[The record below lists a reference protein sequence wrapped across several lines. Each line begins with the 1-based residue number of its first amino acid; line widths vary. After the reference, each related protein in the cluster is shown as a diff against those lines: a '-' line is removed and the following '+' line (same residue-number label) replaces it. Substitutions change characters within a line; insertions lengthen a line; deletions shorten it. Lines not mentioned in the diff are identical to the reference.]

1 MTGTSELSDSTA
13 VALGIATVVVV
24 ILVYVWTSLALAALF
39 RKCGVE
45 GWKGWVPILNQI
57 TLLRIGGLSGWLY
70 LLVFV
75 PPGLLIVSVIAYYRI
90 SRAFGFGVGM
100 TILAAVALPVWASIL
115 GFGSARWVGLELGRG
130 AGPVRT
136 GAPAGNV
143 DEAEPRFVPSP
154 TPGRARSAA
163 PLSDAEDPLPWT
175 DWAAPATPARSSAA
189 VSDPAAEV
197 PSVPPMPPVPPRPPR
212 PAWASD
218 ADLEELEVSAIA
230 PVGFTPTSAFARSYS
245 EDDETDGIDDLVAP
259 TVLPATPAP
268 VVEAPVTEVPVTP
281 APPVVEAT
289 QVAAPISR
297 APVTGAPSPA
307 PETAPMV
314 TQVPAAAIEPVDE
327 PWAPRRSAMPLTSE
341 PLSDD
346 AFSDTSGEVSAVA
359 GAPDAGAPR
368 SALASVSAL
377 YTRAE
382 PDDDD
387 AFDATV
393 ITRRRRAIW
402 SLVPPIGAPIEITED
417 VVILGRRPDPDSAY
431 PRAQLIPIVDDTRTI
446 SKTHARLELRG
457 ENWMVTDLG
466 STNGVL
472 LATLM
477 GTEVEAEPGVE
488 LAAGERFFLGDAEV
502 RLQRSDP

>member
-1 MTGTSELSDSTA
+1 MTGTSELSESTA
-13 VALGIATVVVV
+13 VALGIATFVVL

-45 GWKGWVPILNQI
+45 GWKGWVPVLNQI
-57 TLLRIGGLSGWLY
+57 TLLQIGGLSGWFY

-75 PPGLLIVSVIAYYRI
+75 PPGLFVVSVIACYRI
-90 SRAFGFGVGM
+90 SKAFGFGVGM
-100 TILAAVALPVWASIL
+100 TILSAIALPVWASIL
-115 GFGSARWVGLELGRG
+115 GFGSARWVGAELRTG

-136 GAPAGNV
+136 GTPAG
-143 DEAEPRFVPSP
+143 DLDSAEPTFVPSP
-154 TPGRARSAA
+154 TPRGRSTTQGA
-163 PLSDAEDPLPWT
+163 DAEEPLPWT
-175 DWAAPATPARSSAA
+175 DWAAPATPARSTSAVQSPPASASA
-189 VSDPAAEV
+189 VP
-197 PSVPPMPPVPPRPPR
+197 PVPPMPPVPPRPPR

-230 PVGFTPTSAFARSYS
+230 PVGFTPTSAFARSYA
-245 EDDETDGIDDLVAP
+245 EDDETDGIDDLIAP
-259 TVLPATPAP
+259 TVHPAP
-268 VVEAPVTEVPVTP
+268 PAAEPAPVTP
-281 APPVVEAT
+281 ATPIVEAT
-289 QVAAPISR
+289 QVAAPIAQ
-297 APVTGAPSPA
+297 APVTGTPAPT

-314 TQVPAAAIEPVDE
+314 TQVPAAAAEPLDE

-341 PLSDD
+341 PLSDES
-346 AFSDTSGEVSAVA
+346 FSDTSGEVSAVA

-382 PDDDD
+382 PADDD
-387 AFDATV
+387 AFDDTV

-417 VVILGRRPDPDSAY
+417 VVILGRRPDPDSSY
-431 PRAQLIPIVDDTRTI
+431 PRAQLIPIVDDTRTV
-446 SKTHARLELRG
+446 SKTHARLELHG